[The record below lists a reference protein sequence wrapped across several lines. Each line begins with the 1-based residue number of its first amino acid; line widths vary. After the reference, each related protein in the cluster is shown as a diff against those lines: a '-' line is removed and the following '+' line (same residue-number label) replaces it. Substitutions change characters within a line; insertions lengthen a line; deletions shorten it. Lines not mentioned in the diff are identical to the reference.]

1 MILPAHGRAPR
12 PRRVATT
19 ASTGVAGLLLA
30 TTLTA
35 CSLLGGDSG
44 GDSDSDSDAGSGDA
58 PSKVVL
64 LTHSSFELP
73 EELVT
78 QFESETGLELVVRA
92 AGDAGQLATK
102 LALTAGNP
110 SGDATFGV
118 DNTFAS
124 RVLEAGALA
133 PHETTL
139 PEGADDYA
147 LDQGADRLA
156 PVDQSHVCLNVD
168 TTWFSERDLE
178 PPATLEDL
186 TDRRYRGLTVVP
198 GASTSS
204 PGLAFMLTTRAAF
217 GDEWTDY
224 WADLMANDL
233 KVVDGWS
240 DAYYADFTGGSE
252 KGKRPV
258 VLSYDSSP
266 AFTVTDDGEATRTA
280 ALLGTCFRQVEYAG
294 VLEGA
299 DNPEGARE
307 LVEFLLGDD
316 VQAALPTAMYVRPVS
331 SQVEVPEEWSRFA
344 PEPEESWEVSPEDI
358 SEQREAWLT
367 EWTEVVTR

>member
-1 MILPAHGRAPR
+1 
-12 PRRVATT
+12 
-19 ASTGVAGLLLA
+19 
-30 TTLTA
+30 
-35 CSLLGGDSG
+35 
-44 GDSDSDSDAGSGDA
+44 
-58 PSKVVL
+58 
-64 LTHSSFELP
+64 
-73 EELVT
+73 
-78 QFESETGLELVVRA
+78 
-92 AGDAGQLATK
+92 
-102 LALTAGNP
+102 
-110 SGDATFGV
+110 
-118 DNTFAS
+118 S

-178 PPATLEDL
+178 PPSTLEDL

-252 KGKRPV
+252 KG
-258 VLSYDSSP
+258 
-266 AFTVTDDGEATRTA
+266 
-280 ALLGTCFRQVEYAG
+280 
-294 VLEGA
+294 
-299 DNPEGARE
+299 
-307 LVEFLLGDD
+307 
-316 VQAALPTAMYVRPVS
+316 
-331 SQVEVPEEWSRFA
+331 
-344 PEPEESWEVSPEDI
+344 
-358 SEQREAWLT
+358 
-367 EWTEVVTR
+367 

>member
-44 GDSDSDSDAGSGDA
+44 GDSDSDAGSGDA

-139 PEGADDYA
+139 PEGAGDYA
-147 LDQGADRLA
+147 LGRRGGPRA
-156 PVDQSHVCLNVD
+156 P
-168 TTWFSERDLE
+168 
-178 PPATLEDL
+178 
-186 TDRRYRGLTVVP
+186 G
-198 GASTSS
+198 
-204 PGLAFMLTTRAAF
+204 
-217 GDEWTDY
+217 
-224 WADLMANDL
+224 
-233 KVVDGWS
+233 
-240 DAYYADFTGGSE
+240 
-252 KGKRPV
+252 
-258 VLSYDSSP
+258 
-266 AFTVTDDGEATRTA
+266 
-280 ALLGTCFRQVEYAG
+280 
-294 VLEGA
+294 
-299 DNPEGARE
+299 
-307 LVEFLLGDD
+307 
-316 VQAALPTAMYVRPVS
+316 
-331 SQVEVPEEWSRFA
+331 
-344 PEPEESWEVSPEDI
+344 
-358 SEQREAWLT
+358 
-367 EWTEVVTR
+367 